1 MKIKKRDLSRLIE
14 NFLKEENTDGGSG
27 HIPGEKT
34 AVSNS
39 FKLAQIKQHGGKL
52 PRNPEDNIQAVT
64 DFRKGSDRG
73 QFPPIT
79 FGPAVDDEGNL
90 KPGEFSKVH
99 DYREPDPYDH
109 AAVRRYKKN
118 HYIGPNEKA
127 AGDPEHTIISFDN
140 EKTEESPRGTQYSLE
155 DTDSLYRFGDKTIED
170 PGYTASAD
178 DDFYLKPE
186 YEEGYVKPEYDDNTP
201 PRTYGLDD
209 DKKEE
214 SFLSRLRKKF
224 FGNS

>member
-1 MKIKKRDLSRLIE
+1 MGSIHSLYPRICEVDAVGIGAINNEFLIPYFIIPSFNSCQLYLSL
-14 NFLKEENTDGGSG
+14 GVAP
-27 HIPGEKT
+27 HI
-34 AVSNS
+34 SNCN
-39 FKLAQIKQHGGKL
+39 
-52 PRNPEDNIQAVT
+52 NPLCA
-64 DFRKGSDRG
+64 
-73 QFPPIT
+73 
-79 FGPAVDDEGNL
+79 
-90 KPGEFSKVH
+90 GEFSKVH

-155 DTDSLYRFGDKTIED
+155 DTDSLHRFGDKTIED
-170 PGYTASAD
+170 PGYTASSD

-209 DKKEE
+209 DKKEK